1 MEQPPDQ
8 PVDRLRLMLL
18 VRSSIRIECLLT
30 GIDRCMIGLVINEQ
44 QRKVR
49 HDLPPGF
56 GVNGICSVI
65 ADPAIEPLQNGLV
78 LLDHEEPRPLFGGYS
93 EISGRGGAEVA
104 VVGPVG
110 GGIGLD
116 GWIGVDP
123 TYAYEAQILITG
135 MRFVAQKAFV

>member
-18 VRSSIRIECLLT
+18 VRSSICVECLLT
-30 GIDRCMIGLVINEQ
+30 GIDRCMIRLVIDQ
-44 QRKVR
+44 QEREVR

-56 GVNGICSVI
+56 GVDGIGSVI
-65 ADPAIEPLQNGLV
+65 ADPSIEPLQHGLV
-78 LLDHEEPRPLFGGYS
+78 LLDHEEPRPFFGGYS
-93 EISGRGGAEVA
+93 EISGRSGAEVA

-116 GWIGVDP
+116 GWI
-123 TYAYEAQILITG
+123 
-135 MRFVAQKAFV
+135 